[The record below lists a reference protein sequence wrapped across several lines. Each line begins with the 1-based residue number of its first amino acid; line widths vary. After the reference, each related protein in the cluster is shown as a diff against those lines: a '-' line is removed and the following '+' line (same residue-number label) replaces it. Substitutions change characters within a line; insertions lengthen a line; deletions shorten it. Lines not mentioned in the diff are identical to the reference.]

1 MGQHGQ
7 YLKLGAAA
15 AAVGIALALVGVIV
29 VVGPPFQAVP
39 EHEGPRPTP
48 LPQSDPPKPTA
59 TATPT
64 ATAAIATPT
73 ATAAIAKIAAPAL
86 RADLERLY
94 AASGD
99 KLIWSGDSA
108 AQPRLRDLSSALD
121 AASAQGIDGTKA
133 TAARDALQASDV
145 DTAQGDVALTGQ
157 VLMLARAL
165 RFGQVPDA
173 QIEDWHVAG
182 DAIDIVPDL
191 AAALTSAKIDAFLR
205 TLPPSDATYAKLIE
219 SLARYRALTAAGGWP
234 QIASD
239 GELKIDP
246 TDPRM
251 EVLQRRLIA
260 EGYVVE
266 AAELSKASLSEA
278 LTAFQTH
285 NGLAPD
291 GRAGKDTLKAL
302 NVSAEDRVGQIVANL
317 ERRRHLPSALPVD
330 RIAVNTADQSM
341 VLYTGGAP
349 ALQLRTIV
357 GDRRHPT
364 PMLALTLAAVTL
376 NPTWEIP
383 PSIASKE
390 ILPHLQRDPNYLAAN
405 DMVIVDGPQGDPQGL
420 RVNWKHYR
428 AMPWRLRQNS
438 GARNSLGEV
447 KFEMWNSYS
456 IYLHDTPAR
465 QLFAKTDRYMS
476 HGCVRVDQSRELA
489 RHVLMN
495 QPGWDGDALAA
506 AIATGEKKMIRLKRA
521 IPVLIM
527 YWTAFVDDAGQLQFR
542 ADAYRRD
549 APLAELL
556 GHPPRRAAA
565 PVASREQYAQIFA
578 PRGQTNFVA
587 AHTSD

>member
-7 YLKLGAAA
+7 YFKLGAAVV
-15 AAVGIALALVGVIV
+15 AVGIALALVGVIV
-29 VVGPPFQAVP
+29 AGRPHFQGAP
-39 EHEGPRPTP
+39 QHESARPTP
-48 LPQSDPPKPTA
+48 PAPAEPPKPT
-59 TATPT
+59 T
-64 ATAAIATPT
+64 
-73 ATAAIAKIAAPAL
+73 TAAIAKIAAPAL

-99 KLIWSGDSA
+99 KLMWSGDAA
-108 AQPRLRDLSSALD
+108 AQRRLRDLSVALD
-121 AASAQGIDGTKA
+121 VIPAHGIDGRKA
-133 TAARDALQASDV
+133 TAARDALQTADV
-145 DTAQGDVALTGQ
+145 DAAQGDVALTAQ

-182 DAIDIVPDL
+182 DAVDIVPDL
-191 AAALTSAKIDAFLR
+191 AAALTSEKIDAFLR
-205 TLPPSDATYAKLIE
+205 TLPPNDINYTKLVE
-219 SLARYRALTAAGGWP
+219 SLARYRALAAAGGWP

-239 GELKIDP
+239 GALKIDP
-246 TDPRM
+246 TDPRI

-260 EGYVVE
+260 EGYVVQG
-266 AAELSKASLSEA
+266 AGLSKASLSEA
-278 LTAFQTH
+278 LTVFQAH

-291 GRAGKDTLKAL
+291 GRAGKDTLTAL
-302 NVSAEDRVGQIVANL
+302 NVSAEERVGQIVANL
-317 ERRRHLPSALPVD
+317 ERRRHLPRAVPED
-330 RIAVNTADQSM
+330 RITVNTADQSM

-357 GDRRHPT
+357 GARKHPT

-383 PSIASKE
+383 PSIARKE

-420 RVNWKHYR
+420 HVNWKHYS

-438 GARNSLGEV
+438 GARNSLGQL

-465 QLFAKTDRYMS
+465 QLFANTDRYLS

-489 RHVLMN
+489 RHVLMS
-495 QPGWDGDALAA
+495 QPGWDAEALAA

-521 IPVLIM
+521 IPVQLM

-549 APLAELL
+549 APLAEML
-556 GHPPRRAAA
+556 GHPPKRAAA
-565 PVASREQYAQIFA
+565 PVALQTQSATVFA
-578 PRGQTNFVA
+578 PRGHTNFVA